1 MKILIKSLSL
11 YFVPVLAFAV
21 AAPTDFNSLV
31 NIVVKLM
38 GKVIPIIVALTLLGF
53 FWGIAQ
59 FILNADKGKVQD
71 KENKDLGKGT
81 MFWGV
86 IILFVMLS
94 IWGIIGLLQTSFGV

>member
-21 AAPTDFNSLV
+21 ATPTDFKSLV
-31 NIVVKLM
+31 NILVSLIKAIV
-38 GKVIPIIVALTLLGF
+38 PIIISLALLGF

-59 FILNADKGKVQD
+59 FISNTGSGKEQD
-71 KENKDLGKGT
+71 ETKNT

-94 IWGIIGLLQTSFGV
+94 VWGIVSLLRTSFGV